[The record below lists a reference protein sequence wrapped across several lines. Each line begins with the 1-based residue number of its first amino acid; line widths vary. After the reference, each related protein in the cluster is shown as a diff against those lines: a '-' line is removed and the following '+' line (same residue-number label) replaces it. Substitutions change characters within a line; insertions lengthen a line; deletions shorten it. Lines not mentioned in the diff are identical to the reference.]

1 MISEYEKGK
10 NEYNKPF
17 LLIDNTKKQSLEQDN
32 MKYNSYKGIK
42 ITKRKDGRWQ
52 ARFSNNGE
60 RKYVYGKT
68 QKECYEILRE
78 SFVKEP
84 LKIVK
89 SISFYEYWEY
99 WYKHYKEPFY
109 KEGTLKNYR
118 SVFKNQIKPN
128 FPNKNIK
135 EITALE
141 INTNLKKLAN
151 TRMKEYTCQFLREV
165 FKQAYKD
172 KKIKF
177 DIWEDIKK
185 YHHKRQEG
193 YALSEEQRNI
203 LIKNAKDSIYD
214 IFIFYLFTGCR
225 PKEGLTIKATDF
237 EKDLLHIHGTKTE
250 KSDRWI
256 PILKPIRN
264 IIDKYKNNQTE
275 TLFGISETTLKR
287 RLTEFRKLCGFNFTT
302 KDLRTTFATM
312 CAENNVPQ
320 KLIAKWLGHTT
331 TQTTNK
337 YYIKVLDKF
346 EKEQIKKFDTN
357 FDTTKG
363 D

>member
-17 LLIDNTKKQSLEQDN
+17 LLIDNTKKQSLEDN

-60 RKYVYGKT
+60 RKYIYGKT

-89 SISFYEYWEY
+89 SISFYDYWQY
-99 WYKHYKEPFY
+99 WYKHHKEPFY
-109 KEGTLKNYR
+109 KKRTLHNYK
-118 SVFKNQIKPN
+118 SVFEHQIKPN
-128 FPNKNIK
+128 FKDKDIK
-135 EITALE
+135 QYTSLE
-141 INTNLKKLAN
+141 INTILNNLEN
-151 TRMKEYTCQFLREV
+151 TRMKEFTCQYLREM
-165 FKQAYKD
+165 FKQAYRD

-177 DIWEDIKK
+177 DFWEEIKT

-193 YALSEEQRNI
+193 YALTQEQRQI
-203 LIKNAKDSIYD
+203 LIKKAHNTIYD
-214 IFIFYLFTGCR
+214 IFIFYMYTGCR
-225 PKEGLTIKATDF
+225 PKEGLDVKIEDF
-237 EKDLLHIHGTKTE
+237 ENEFLHIHGTKTE

-256 PILKPIRN
+256 PVLKPVKEIF
-264 IIDKYKNNQTE
+264 DKYKNNNTK
-275 TLFGISETTLKR
+275 TLFNISEVTLKR
-287 RLTEFRKLCGFNFTT
+287 RLHQFREICGFKFLT

-312 CAENNVPQ
+312 CAEEGIAPN
-320 KLIAKWLGHTT
+320 LIAKWLGHTT
-331 TQTTNK
+331 TNTTNK
-337 YYIKVLDKF
+337 YYIKVLNEF
-346 EKEQIKKFDTN
+346 EKEQIKRLDTN
-357 FDTTKG
+357 FDTNKG